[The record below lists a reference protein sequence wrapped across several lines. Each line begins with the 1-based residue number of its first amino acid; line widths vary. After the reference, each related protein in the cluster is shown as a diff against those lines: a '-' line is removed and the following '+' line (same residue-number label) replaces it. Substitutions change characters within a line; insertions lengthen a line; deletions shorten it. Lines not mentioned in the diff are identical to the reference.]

1 MIIFICL
8 VSSKFLFQTL
18 VTISRKKTEV
28 INLAPLCRVAFK
40 NKLFLNIKFSDFF
53 FFYNFKAEVI
63 VRAVNSFPV

>member
-53 FFYNFKAEVI
+53 FFTISKQKLL
-63 VRAVNSFPV
+63 